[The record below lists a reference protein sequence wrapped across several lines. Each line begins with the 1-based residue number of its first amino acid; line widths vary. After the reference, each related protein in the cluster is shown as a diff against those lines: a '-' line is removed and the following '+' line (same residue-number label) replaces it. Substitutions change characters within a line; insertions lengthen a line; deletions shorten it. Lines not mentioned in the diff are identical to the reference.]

1 MTKAEKTNVK
11 KRTVEYTLIV
21 NFLTM
26 RNVHK
31 VLNLP
36 LYLQKKIQFNSKED
50 TRELS
55 SKKQYSRVIIE

>member
-1 MTKAEKTNVK
+1 MIEVEKTNVK

-21 NFLTM
+21 NFLNTM
-26 RNVHK
+26 NVHK

-36 LYLQKKIQFNSKED
+36 LYVQKKIQFKSKED

-55 SKKQYSRVIIE
+55 SKKQYSRVII